1 MMKCLISLISLVPAL
16 AASELAALE
25 EAVLVPFESRYEL
38 SIKGIPQGETRMRL
52 EPDQPGTYL
61 YHSLTQPKSVAAW
74 FRDETVREQSRFE
87 LVAKTLRPLDFQY
100 QRSSDRADR
109 SVTIRF
115 DWGKN
120 RVLNSVEGDNWSMP
134 VPVGT
139 LDKILVNLALML
151 DLQHGLTHVEYPVA
165 DGGILKT
172 YRFDVI
178 DNTRIDTPA
187 GTFDTVVVTRSRED
201 KQSTR
206 LWCAPE
212 LGYLPVRVER
222 RLSDDMYYTSELK
235 DYSASLRDW
244 SVEDA
249 AMGPERSGAESRI
262 QNPEFSIQNSGVRRE
277 E

>member
-1 MMKCLISLISLVPAL
+1 MIKSLISLISLVPVL
-16 AASELAALE
+16 VASELAALE
-25 EAVLVPFESRYEL
+25 EAALVPFESRYEL
-38 SIKGIPQGETRMRL
+38 SIKGIPQGETRVQL
-52 EPDQPGTYL
+52 EPDRPGTYL
-61 YHSLTQPKSVAAW
+61 YRSLTQPKSLAAW
-74 FRDETVREQSRFE
+74 FRDETVREQSHFE
-87 LVAKTLRPLDFQY
+87 ISAKGLRPLEFEY

-115 DWGKN
+115 DWEKN

-165 DGGILKT
+165 DGGMLKT

-178 DNTRIDTPA
+178 NKTRIETPA
-187 GTFDTVVVTRSRED
+187 GAFDTVVVKRSRED
-201 KQSTR
+201 KQSTQ

-235 DYSASLRDW
+235 DYSPSLRDW
-244 SVEDA
+244 RVEDSQSE
-249 AMGPERSGAESRI
+249 P
-262 QNPEFSIQNSGVRRE
+262 
-277 E
+277 

>member
-1 MMKCLISLISLVPAL
+1 MIKSLISLISLVPIL
-16 AASELAALE
+16 VTSELAALE
-25 EAVLVPFESRYEL
+25 GAALAPFESRYEL
-38 SIKGIPQGETRMRL
+38 SIKGIRQGETRMQL

-87 LVAKTLRPLDFQY
+87 LVARGLRPLEFEY

-115 DWGKN
+115 DWKKN

-151 DLQHGLTHVEYPVA
+151 DLQHGSRHLEYPVA
-165 DGGILKT
+165 DGGLLKT

-178 DNTRIDTPA
+178 NEARIETPA
-187 GTFDTVVVTRSRED
+187 GTFETVLVKRSRD
-201 KQSTR
+201 NNQLTY

-222 RLSDDMYYTSELK
+222 RLNDDMHYISELK
-235 DYSASLRDW
+235 EYSASLRQW
-244 SVEDA
+244 QTEDA
-249 AMGPERSGAESRI
+249 TRAP
-262 QNPEFSIQNSGVRRE
+262 
-277 E
+277 

>member
-1 MMKCLISLISLVPAL
+1 MIKCLISLISLVPVL
-16 AASELAALE
+16 VASELAALD
-25 EAVLVPFESRYEL
+25 EAALVPFESRYEL
-38 SIKGIPQGETRMRL
+38 SIKGIPQGETRMQL
-52 EPDQPGTYL
+52 EPHQAGTYL
-61 YHSLTQPKSVAAW
+61 YHSLTQPKSLAAW

-87 LVAKTLRPLDFQY
+87 VGAEGLRPLEFEY

-115 DWGKN
+115 DWEKN

-134 VPVGT
+134 VPAGT

-151 DLQHGLTHVEYPVA
+151 DLQRGLTHVEYPVA

-178 DNTRIDTPA
+178 NEARIETPA
-187 GTFDTVVVTRSRED
+187 GTFETVVVKRSRED

-206 LWCAPE
+206 LWCAPG

-222 RLSDDMYYTSELK
+222 RLSNDLHYTSELK
-235 DYSASLRDW
+235 DYSPSLRGW
-244 SVEDA
+244 SIVD
-249 AMGPERSGAESRI
+249 SGTK
-262 QNPEFSIQNSGVRRE
+262 P
-277 E
+277 